1 MTIVVGLTSEGS
13 MTIEDMCNGWRTG
26 ATVGLLEA
34 GTAVAAKLICTQ
46 ASPSRVVRPDGAE
59 SLTQWWAG

>member
-1 MTIVVGLTSEGS
+1 

-46 ASPSRVVRPDGAE
+46 TSPSRVIRPDGAE
-59 SLTQWWAG
+59 SLTQWWVR